1 MTDNNVTDASVPSE
15 GGSGTIRLNE
25 RGPDGGSPPEGEGRR
40 IDDVRVIGDWV
51 YFDLDGWQTPG
62 LPVEKL
68 LRNAPDRLFRWLP
81 DEDGDADQVS
91 PLDRLLDIP
100 GSDIR
105 SDAELEFVERKIDE
119 YLRLRRRMLA
129 DRVEAAIE
137 ADRQAALEAEGDDD
151 DDE

>member
-1 MTDNNVTDASVPSE
+1 MNDNVTDASVPSE

-25 RGPDGGSPPEGEGRR
+25 PGPGGGSPPEGEGRR
-40 IDDVRVIGDWV
+40 IDDIRVIGDWV

-68 LRNAPDRLFRWLP
+68 LRNAPERLFRWLP
-81 DEDGDADQVS
+81 NEDEDAEGDGSV
-91 PLDRLLDIP
+91 LDRLLDIP
-100 GSDIR
+100 GSVIR